1 MDYKPE
7 VLPEDL
13 LLAMEKDASHLRS
26 KAKWG
31 DSDIL
36 NLIATVRAAR
46 SGNEV
51 LLREGLK
58 KLLSYIDKGA
68 VDPARRAECD
78 RTVQALRYLVGS

>member
-1 MDYKPE
+1 MDYEPE
-7 VLPEDL
+7 VLPEKL
-13 LLAMEKDASHLRS
+13 LQAMAEDASRLRGR
-26 KAKWG
+26 AKWG
-31 DSDIL
+31 DCDIL
-36 NLIATVRAAR
+36 NLIATVRGYR

-78 RTVQALRYLVGS
+78 RTVQALRYLVES